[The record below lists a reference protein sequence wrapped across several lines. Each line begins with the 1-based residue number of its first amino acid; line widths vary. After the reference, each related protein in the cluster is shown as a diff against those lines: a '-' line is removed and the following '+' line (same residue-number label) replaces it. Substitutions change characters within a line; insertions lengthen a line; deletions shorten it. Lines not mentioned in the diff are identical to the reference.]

1 MASTTI
7 PRDYSLIGQEAQK
20 AEEKGL
26 ASTNWY
32 TTPIPCK
39 RMREW
44 KQSSDPEFFVPR
56 AVPQLDAV
64 SKHSSP
70 VVAL

>member
-26 ASTNWY
+26 ASTTWY

-44 KQSSDPEFFVPR
+44 KQSSDPDFFVPR
-56 AVPQLDAV
+56 AVPKPDSITEQ
-64 SKHSSP
+64 SSP
-70 VVAL
+70 VAAV